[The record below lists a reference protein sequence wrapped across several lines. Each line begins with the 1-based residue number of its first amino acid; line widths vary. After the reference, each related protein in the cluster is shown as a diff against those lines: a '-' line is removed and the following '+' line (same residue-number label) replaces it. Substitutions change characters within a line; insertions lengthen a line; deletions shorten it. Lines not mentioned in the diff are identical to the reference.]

1 MAPDILPNFARVALS
16 ILSLISFTPQYHR
29 LREQG
34 HCNGLSLY
42 YVLFNL
48 LSATEQ
54 LTIGLFLNIN
64 NGASLR
70 PDAFV
75 NTPATAGDWLNLS
88 QLMIVWL
95 CSIYL
100 FTLSIRNASQSHE
113 RRIQRGA
120 AITIF
125 VIFLSFSIIP
135 VLIDAS
141 LPSSRSEPRRWTQDI
156 FALLHYVLLIPLSA
170 AFIIVAAIAQAREIR
185 SRGGDAGALSLP
197 GLTFQCITFTL
208 VAISWVFRVKYPPY
222 SPSWVEWYR
231 LIGWTVVNDS
241 LIGCVRGFL
250 LVIALREGMDEGWGS
265 FERQPFLG
273 FS

>member
-29 LREQG
+29 LREQA

-64 NGASLR
+64 NSASLR

-75 NTPATAGDWLNLS
+75 NIPATAGDWLNLS

-95 CSIYL
+95 C
-100 FTLSIRNASQSHE
+100 F
-113 RRIQRGA
+113 
-120 AITIF
+120 ITY
-125 VIFLSFSIIP
+125 
-135 VLIDAS
+135 AS

-156 FALLHYVLLIPLSA
+156 FALLHYVLLIPLST

-265 FERQPFLG
+265 FERQPLLLPREHPVANRYSDIVNRLG
-273 FS
+273 FREDELT

>member
-1 MAPDILPNFARVALS
+1 MAPDIFPNFARVALS
-16 ILSLISFTPQYHR
+16 ILSLISFIPQYHR

-54 LTIGLFLNIN
+54 LTIGLFLNVN

-75 NTPATAGDWLNLS
+75 NTPATVGDWLNLG

-95 CSIYL
+95 CSVYL
-100 FTLSIRNASQSHE
+100 FTLPIRNTSQSHE

-120 AITIF
+120 AITTF
-125 VIFLSFSIIP
+125 VVFLFFSIIP

-141 LPSSRSEPRRWTQDI
+141 LPSSRSEPRRWAQDI
-156 FALLHYVLLIPLSA
+156 FALLHYVLLIPLST
-170 AFIIVAAIAQAREIR
+170 AFIIVAAVPQVHEIR
-185 SRGGDAGALSLP
+185 SEGGDAGALSLP
-197 GLTFQCITFTL
+197 GLAFQCITFTL

-231 LIGWTVVNDS
+231 LIGWTVVNDA
-241 LIGCVRGFL
+241 LAACVRGFL
-250 LVIALREGMDEGWGS
+250 LVIALREGMDEGWGP
-265 FERQPFLG
+265 FERQPLLG